1 MPSENP
7 NIKSSASSSML
18 RYVGVSAFA
27 FLTGFYTHSL
37 VMTPPPPV
45 LVEQA
50 QKMRE
55 LQSQFTETATNT
67 AQEEVNLSIVT
78 TEFDGKYFYPPSI
91 VVPVNRFIS
100 ITNRSDSVQMKLISE
115 NNDLETIRGYAY
127 TERLFKQLYDRG
139 EYVVYV
145 EGVPTAKLTVRVE

>member
-1 MPSENP
+1 
-7 NIKSSASSSML
+7 ML

-55 LQSQFTETATNT
+55 LQSQFTENATNT
-67 AQEEVNLSIVT
+67 AQEVNLSIVT

-100 ITNRSDSVQMKLISE
+100 ITNRSNSVQMKLISE